1 MAFFMFTTLLVC
13 IVYRFLLDDVLYI
26 VEIPLRL
33 KNAAV

>member
-1 MAFFMFTTLLVC
+1 MAFFMFTTLVC